1 IDLAEEFVP
10 EYMCSTN
17 KLPMGLL
24 LSGDVPIPNVLVAQ
38 NNPCDSILGM
48 DSALARH
55 LGLPYFG
62 IGTPY
67 IKSERGYRYTAD
79 ELKRLV
85 TWLEQQTGRK
95 MDFGRLQE
103 AMRHSNRAHE
113 LVVKINELAARV
125 PCPFPIPE
133 SGMIYPL
140 FMQLPGR
147 PELVDCLQKIYEE
160 VKYRVENSISPVPF
174 EEKLRLVWIYAM
186 PGYDHPDVFD
196 AVGEAYGAV
205 NIIYMNNN
213 IVITPTEDLD
223 DYDKIM
229 LGLARK
235 SRNMPM
241 SKEGGGPWEDW
252 AENSIEMVRY
262 YKADGAVFA
271 GHIACKSNW
280 AAAKLVKD
288 RLLEET
294 GVPMV
299 NIELDFIDP
308 RVTSG
313 EVIKNQMVDFIELIL
328 ARRNKG

>member
-1 IDLAEEFVP
+1 MEEKINIIEMLADGFSGVSQEMASVSPAQSMAIGALADLYRKATDASASGEPVAWVSFSVPTEIFWAMDIVPVCDIGTTVLCSIPGAIEKYIDLAEEFVP

-113 LVVKINELAARV
+113 LVVKINALAAKV

-140 FMQLPGR
+140 FMHLPGR

-174 EEKLRLVWIYAM
+174 EEKLRLV
-186 PGYDHPDVFD
+186 
-196 AVGEAYGAV
+196 
-205 NIIYMNNN
+205 
-213 IVITPTEDLD
+213 
-223 DYDKIM
+223 
-229 LGLARK
+229 
-235 SRNMPM
+235 
-241 SKEGGGPWEDW
+241 
-252 AENSIEMVRY
+252 
-262 YKADGAVFA
+262 
-271 GHIACKSNW
+271 
-280 AAAKLVKD
+280 
-288 RLLEET
+288 
-294 GVPMV
+294 
-299 NIELDFIDP
+299 
-308 RVTSG
+308 
-313 EVIKNQMVDFIELIL
+313 
-328 ARRNKG
+328 